1 MSYCSKCSKA
11 IHSIKYCNF
20 CKDEFC
26 SSSCLEHHINYY
38 HLSGQNQK
46 KPKSNRIRN
55 NNNNNHNNNIYNNND
70 FVKISDYF
78 FSPYLTKG
86 TMLLTKP
93 VFDKTYSLNNFEP
106 VIENG
111 KQKVIGSGS
120 YGKVFLAINKID
132 KKYYAIKRMQK
143 KNLIK
148 ALKTLKGI
156 YNEIDIQSRINHKN
170 IVKLYYVKES
180 KDAFDLVMEYARY
193 GNLYLYIKKNSYLSE
208 EKSFKYFIQVVNAI
222 YFLHKNDLIHRDIKP
237 ENILMFN
244 DGIVKLC
251 DFGWCAR
258 LDGGQRITFCGTV
271 EYMSPEMVNKEEYS
285 KEIDIWSLGI
295 LLYEMT
301 HGYSPFKPDKAKFNI
316 YDVIDNIK
324 IKDLKFANEISKE
337 CKELIIHLLDRDITK
352 RYKVEDIFSSNFV
365 KFYENKDKINKIKSK
380 DEKNDI
386 YINNIEKEKPIEN
399 NNNIIIK
406 EIKDTK
412 ENDKKVDDIK
422 NKINI
427 GESQENILI
436 EKEFQNIKSKAKN
449 NTARNFYPNI
459 TEKEIIDINKKKN
472 KYSSNCKVKNTQN
485 KFENN
490 KGITERVMS
499 HNNINNY
506 FKNTKRNVKEKSK
519 NKANSTFDL
528 LKEMSNEEMKYQSEN
543 RKKIYN
549 NNRRIKSSNS
559 SLTNSIVKKSG
570 QKAKNRQISVE
581 NKTNNLIKDIIEE
594 TNEMNF
600 FDKKINYTNRLRTR
614 NSCENFIQGKIALKS
629 QEYMNKKDNEKKVQK
644 LIDNVNDNIK
654 NIFKDNITKK
664 KTATKVKIK
673 NIQNEIN
680 NNDEIKINIDNDNT
694 VKTKRNTKVKNYY
707 LSGGG
712 IHNLLKNN
720 KKNNYNSSSSPQI
733 NIINNNPIFNNNIIN
748 YSTYILNDK
757 NNKSKVENDKKDDII
772 KNFAYK
778 KKSPNH
784 GIILLVHND
793 GNKQNYCPIKS
804 RLNKDNNSTQSNNL
818 SIQDLDETPKKY
830 IDNVK
835 INPQE
840 LLENFSKELN
850 CYLSKK

>member
-1 MSYCSKCSKA
+1 MSYCTKCSKA
-11 IHSIKYCNF
+11 IRSLKFCNF
-20 CKDEFC
+20 CKDQFC
-26 SSSCLEHHINYY
+26 SESCLEHHINYF
-38 HLSGQNQK
+38 HLNGQNLK

-55 NNNNNHNNNIYNNND
+55 NNNLYNNNG

-78 FSPYLTKG
+78 SSPYITKG
-86 TMLLTKP
+86 TMLMTKP

-111 KQKVIGSGS
+111 KQKIIGSGS

-180 KDAFDLVMEYARY
+180 KDAFDLVMEYAKY
-193 GNLYLYIKKNSYLSE
+193 GNLYVYIKKNSYLSE

-237 ENILMFN
+237 ENILMFK

-324 IKDLKFANEISKE
+324 IKDLKFANDISKE

-352 RYKVEDIFSSNFV
+352 RYKVEDIFNSKFV
-365 KFYENKDKINKIKSK
+365 KYYENKDKINNFKSK

-386 YINNIEKEKPIEN
+386 YIKNIEKENPIEN
-399 NNNIIIK
+399 NNNIVK
-406 EIKDTK
+406 EIKDTTEK
-412 ENDKKVDDIK
+412 DKKIDDINYKK
-422 NKINI
+422 NMVI
-427 GESQENILI
+427 SHENIFI
-436 EKEFQNIKSKAKN
+436 EKDFQNIKSKAKN

-459 TEKEIIDINKKKN
+459 TEKEIIDINMKKN
-472 KYSSNCKVKNTQN
+472 KFSSNCKVKNTQN
-485 KFENN
+485 KFSNN
-490 KGITERVMS
+490 KGITERNIS
-499 HNNINNY
+499 HNNLNNY
-506 FKNTKRNVKEKSK
+506 FKNAKRNVKEKSK
-519 NKANSTFDL
+519 TKANSTFDL
-528 LKEMSNEEMKYQSEN
+528 FKEITNEEMKYQSEN
-543 RKKIYN
+543 RNIIYN
-549 NNRRIKSSNS
+549 NDRRIKSSNS
-559 SLTNSIVKKSG
+559 SLTNSIIKKSG

-614 NSCENFIQGKIALKS
+614 NSCENYIQDKMAIKS
-629 QEYMNKKDNEKKVQK
+629 QEYMNSKNDNEKKVQK
-644 LIDNVNDNIK
+644 MIDNVKDNIK
-654 NIFKDNITKK
+654 NIIKDNINISKK
-664 KTATKVKIK
+664 KTATKAKIK
-673 NIQNEIN
+673 NLQNED

-694 VKTKRNTKVKNYY
+694 VRTKRNTKVKNYY

-712 IHNLLKNN
+712 IHNLLSNN

-757 NNKSKVENDKKDDII
+757 NNKSNVENEKKNDIF
-772 KNFAYK
+772 KNFGYQ

-784 GIILLVHND
+784 GIILLVHNE
-793 GNKQNYCPIKS
+793 GNKQKQNYCPIKS

>member
-1 MSYCSKCSKA
+1 MSYCSKCSK
-11 IHSIKYCNF
+11 IIRSIKYCNF

-26 SSSCLEHHINYY
+26 SDSCLEHHINSF
-38 HLSGQNQK
+38 HLSEKNIK

-55 NNNNNHNNNIYNNND
+55 NNNIYNNNG

-78 FSPYLTKG
+78 SSPYLTKG

-180 KDAFDLVMEYARY
+180 KDAFDLVMEYAKY
-193 GNLYLYIKKNSYLSE
+193 GNLYLYIKKNNYLSE

-237 ENILMFN
+237 ENILMFK

-324 IKDLKFANEISKE
+324 IKDLKFAKDISKE

-365 KFYENKDKINKIKSK
+365 KYYENKDKINNLRSK
-380 DEKNDI
+380 EEKNDI
-386 YINNIEKEKPIEN
+386 YINNNEKEKPIEN
-399 NNNIIIK
+399 NNNIILK

-412 ENDKKVDDIK
+412 ENDKKIDDNK

-427 GESQENILI
+427 GESHENIHI
-436 EKEFQNIKSKAKN
+436 EKEFQNLKSKAKN

-459 TEKEIIDINKKKN
+459 TEKEIIDINKKNN
-472 KYSSNCKVKNTQN
+472 KYSSNCKVKNTKN

-490 KGITERVMS
+490 KGITERVIS

-506 FKNTKRNVKEKSK
+506 FKNIKRNVKEKSK

-528 LKEMSNEEMKYQSEN
+528 LKEMNTEEMKYQSDN
-543 RKKIYN
+543 RNIVYN
-549 NNRRIKSSNS
+549 KRRIKSSNS

-594 TNEMNF
+594 TNEVNF

-614 NSCENFIQGKIALKS
+614 NSCKNFVQDKIGVKS
-629 QEYMNKKDNEKKVQK
+629 QEYLNKKNNEKKVQK

-654 NIFKDNITKK
+654 NILKDDITKK

-673 NIQNEIN
+673 NIQNEDN
-680 NNDEIKINIDNDNT
+680 NNDEIKINIDNNNT

-712 IHNLLKNN
+712 IHNILTNNN
-720 KKNNYNSSSSPQI
+720 KKINYNTSSSPQI

-757 NNKSKVENDKKDDII
+757 NNKSNVEDDKKNDIV
-772 KNFAYK
+772 KNFGYK

-784 GIILLVHND
+784 GIILLVHNEE
-793 GNKQNYCPIKS
+793 NKPNYCPIKS

-818 SIQDLDETPKKY
+818 SVQDLDETPKKY

>member
-1 MSYCSKCSKA
+1 MSYCTKCSKA
-11 IHSIKYCNF
+11 IRSLKFCNF
-20 CKDEFC
+20 CKDQFC
-26 SSSCLEHHINYY
+26 SESCLEHHINYF
-38 HLSGQNQK
+38 HLNGQNLK

-55 NNNNNHNNNIYNNND
+55 NNNLYNNNG

-78 FSPYLTKG
+78 SSPYITKG
-86 TMLLTKP
+86 TMLMTKP

-111 KQKVIGSGS
+111 KQKIIGSGS

-180 KDAFDLVMEYARY
+180 KDAFDLVMEYAKY
-193 GNLYLYIKKNSYLSE
+193 GNLYVYIKKNSYLSE

-237 ENILMFN
+237 ENILMFK

-324 IKDLKFANEISKE
+324 IKDLKFANDISKE

-352 RYKVEDIFSSNFV
+352 RYKVEDIFNSKFV
-365 KFYENKDKINKIKSK
+365 KYYENKDKINNFKSK

-386 YINNIEKEKPIEN
+386 YIKNIEKENPIEN
-399 NNNIIIK
+399 NNNIVK
-406 EIKDTK
+406 EIKDTTEK
-412 ENDKKVDDIK
+412 DKKIDDINYKK
-422 NKINI
+422 NMVI
-427 GESQENILI
+427 SHENIFI
-436 EKEFQNIKSKAKN
+436 EKDFQNIKSKAKN

-459 TEKEIIDINKKKN
+459 TEKEIIDINMKKN
-472 KYSSNCKVKNTQN
+472 KFSSNCKVKNTQN
-485 KFENN
+485 KFSNN
-490 KGITERVMS
+490 KGITERNIS
-499 HNNINNY
+499 HNNLNNY
-506 FKNTKRNVKEKSK
+506 FKNAKRNVKEKSK
-519 NKANSTFDL
+519 TKANSTFDL
-528 LKEMSNEEMKYQSEN
+528 FKEITNEEMKYQSEN
-543 RKKIYN
+543 RNIIYN
-549 NNRRIKSSNS
+549 NDRRIKSSNS
-559 SLTNSIVKKSG
+559 SLTNSIIKKSG

-614 NSCENFIQGKIALKS
+614 NSCENYIQDKMAIKS
-629 QEYMNKKDNEKKVQK
+629 QEYMNSKNDNEKKVQK
-644 LIDNVNDNIK
+644 MIDNVKDNIK
-654 NIFKDNITKK
+654 NIIDLTYL
-664 KTATKVKIK
+664 VK
-673 NIQNEIN
+673 
-680 NNDEIKINIDNDNT
+680 
-694 VKTKRNTKVKNYY
+694 
-707 LSGGG
+707 
-712 IHNLLKNN
+712 
-720 KKNNYNSSSSPQI
+720 
-733 NIINNNPIFNNNIIN
+733 
-748 YSTYILNDK
+748 
-757 NNKSKVENDKKDDII
+757 
-772 KNFAYK
+772 
-778 KKSPNH
+778 
-784 GIILLVHND
+784 
-793 GNKQNYCPIKS
+793 
-804 RLNKDNNSTQSNNL
+804 
-818 SIQDLDETPKKY
+818 
-830 IDNVK
+830 
-835 INPQE
+835 
-840 LLENFSKELN
+840 
-850 CYLSKK
+850 

>member
-55 NNNNNHNNNIYNNND
+55 NNNIYNNNG

-78 FSPYLTKG
+78 SSPYLTKG

-237 ENILMFN
+237 ENILMFK

-295 LLYEMT
+295 LLYEMN

-459 TEKEIIDINKKKN
+459 TEKEAIDINMKKN

-528 LKEMSNEEMKYQSEN
+528 LKEMKTEEMKYQSDSRN
-543 RKKIYN
+543 KIYD
-549 NNRRIKSSNS
+549 RHIKSSNS
-559 SLTNSIVKKSG
+559 SLTNSIVKKRG

-594 TNEMNF
+594 KNEVNF
-600 FDKKINYTNRLRTR
+600 FDKKINYTNRQRTR
-614 NSCENFIQGKIALKS
+614 NSCENFIQDKIAVKS
-629 QEYMNKKDNEKKVQK
+629 QEYLNKKNNEIKVQK
-644 LIDNVNDNIK
+644 MIDNVKDNIQ
-654 NIFKDNITKK
+654 NILKDNITKK

-673 NIQNEIN
+673 NNQSEDN
-680 NNDEIKINIDNDNT
+680 NNDEIKINIDNNNT

-712 IHNLLKNN
+712 MHNLLTNN

-757 NNKSKVENDKKDDII
+757 NNKSNVENDKKNEII

-784 GIILLVHND
+784 GIILLLHND

-804 RLNKDNNSTQSNNL
+804 RLNKDNNSIQSNTL

>member
-1 MSYCSKCSKA
+1 MSYCSKCSK
-11 IHSIKYCNF
+11 IIRSIKYCNF

-26 SSSCLEHHINYY
+26 SDSCLEYHINSF
-38 HLSGQNQK
+38 HLSGQNHK

-55 NNNNNHNNNIYNNND
+55 NNNIYNNNG
-70 FVKISDYF
+70 FVKISNYF
-78 FSPYLTKG
+78 PSPYITKG
-86 TMLLTKP
+86 TMLMTKP

-111 KQKVIGSGS
+111 KQKIIGSGS

-132 KKYYAIKRMQK
+132 EKYYAIKRMQK
-143 KNLIK
+143 KNLVK

-180 KDAFDLVMEYARY
+180 KDAFDLVMEYAKY
-193 GNLYLYIKKNSYLSE
+193 GNLYLYIKKNNYLSE

-237 ENILMFN
+237 ENILMFK

-324 IKDLKFANEISKE
+324 IKDLKFAKDISKE
-337 CKELIIHLLDRDITK
+337 CKELIIHLLDRDITR
-352 RYKVEDIFSSNFV
+352 RYKVEDIFNSNFV
-365 KFYENKDKINKIKSK
+365 KYYENKDKINNLKIN
-380 DEKNDI
+380 DDKNDI
-386 YINNIEKEKPIEN
+386 CIINIEKEKPIEN

-406 EIKDTK
+406 EIKDIK

-422 NKINI
+422 NKINV
-427 GESQENILI
+427 GESHENLLI
-436 EKEFQNIKSKAKN
+436 EKEFQNIKSKVKN

-459 TEKEIIDINKKKN
+459 TKNEMIDINMKKKN

-485 KFENN
+485 KFDNN
-490 KGITERVMS
+490 KGITERVIS
-499 HNNINNY
+499 HNNLNNY
-506 FKNTKRNVKEKSK
+506 FKNTKRNVKEKIK

-528 LKEMSNEEMKYQSEN
+528 LKEINNEEMKYQSDN
-543 RKKIYN
+543 RNKIYN
-549 NNRRIKSSNS
+549 DRRIKSSNS

-581 NKTNNLIKDIIEE
+581 NKTNNMIKDIIEE

-614 NSCENFIQGKIALKS
+614 NSCENFLQDKVAIKS
-629 QEYMNKKDNEKKVQK
+629 QEYLNKKDNEKKVQK
-644 LIDNVNDNIK
+644 LINNVKDNIK

-673 NIQNEIN
+673 NIQNEDN

-712 IHNLLKNN
+712 IHNLLTNN
-720 KKNNYNSSSSPQI
+720 KKSNYNSSSTPQI

-757 NNKSKVENDKKDDII
+757 KNKSNVENDKKDDII
-772 KNFAYK
+772 KKNFGYQ